1 MSMMQ
6 SPKADIGGRTPSV
19 LPVLALTLGLVC
31 AAMPGAA
38 PAQSLDRA
46 SITARAQTAY
56 LREDAAALGR
66 LEAQTRV
73 LGRSKDPLELYT
85 HAFVQFRILQLAV
98 KRKQD
103 DAAEAAGEACV
114 TALDTALEGSARFV
128 EGHALQSAC
137 YGYLAN
143 LGGFSAIRN
152 GSRSGSSIEKAIAQA
167 PRNPRVILVDA
178 MGYYF
183 RPSFV
188 GGDQKKACARFLEAV
203 NAFERDEGA
212 NGIRWGAPEAHYW
225 VGRCKRAEGDREA
238 ERQFF
243 ERALQLAPDFAAA
256 RRALGR

>member
-1 MSMMQ
+1 MMQ
-6 SPKADIGGRTPSV
+6 RPRATTGRRHPPI
-19 LPVLALTLGLVC
+19 LAACALALGWLATV
-31 AAMPGAA
+31 APGAA
-38 PAQSLDRA
+38 QQLDRA
-46 SITARAQTAY
+46 TITSRAQTAY
-56 LREDAAALGR
+56 LSEDAAGLGR
-66 LEAQTRV
+66 LEASTRAWAQ
-73 LGRSKDPLELYT
+73 SKDPLELYT
-85 HAFVQFRILQLAV
+85 YAFVQFRLLQLAV
-98 KRKQD
+98 KQNRE
-103 DAAEAAGEACV
+103 DAAEKAGKACV
-114 TALDTALEGSARFV
+114 TALDAALEGSARFT

-143 LGGFSAIRN
+143 LGGLGAIRN
-152 GSRSGSSIEKAIAQA
+152 GSRSGSSIEKALAQA

-203 NAFERDEGA
+203 TAFERDEGA

-243 ERALQLAPDFAAA
+243 ERALQLAPTFAAA